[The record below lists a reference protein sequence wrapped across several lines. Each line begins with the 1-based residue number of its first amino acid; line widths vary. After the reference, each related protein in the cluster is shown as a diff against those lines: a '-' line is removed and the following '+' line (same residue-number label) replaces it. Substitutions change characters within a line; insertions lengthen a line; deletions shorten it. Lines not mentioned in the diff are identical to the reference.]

1 MLCSQ
6 GVAVV
11 PLVLNSV
18 FTVLLLLQQPA
29 GVVAEV
35 GISGT
40 EISVPAE
47 DGASEGEIVAE
58 AGNTESGVGGS
69 NCPKGCL
76 CCSDILSCANQGL
89 TALPVEL
96 PAYTTTLDLSHN
108 HLTELKE
115 GSFTTLHRLESL
127 RLAHNKLRYI
137 EPGTFQN
144 SSALRQLDLSSNRL
158 DKVEV
163 HYFLELTGLEELL
176 LFNNRIVHVES
187 KALAV
192 LGNLRRAYISHNR
205 LTDFPFFSVQGH
217 SHPFLATLDLS
228 SNSMSKLPLVEIE
241 TLPVALK
248 RGLYLHNNT
257 LICEC
262 EMYNMFRSWERKGY
276 PSVRD
281 FREDHTCLV
290 YGERKASIKFF
301 QHRRFLEVNLNCSSM
316 AAPVLAE
323 PESSLLA
330 YVGEA
335 VVLDCH
341 TTLRG
346 QHLTHLWVSPHHGAG
361 APPEN
366 NGTLRMHANGS
377 LEIVSAHV
385 EDSGIYWC
393 KVFDATKRNESWEV
407 NVTVLTRFDDAEAF
421 NTGFTTL
428 IGCVTTLVL
437 VVMYLYLTPCRCWCR
452 RRPPRPVHSPAND
465 QCSAQSS
472 ILSPTPPATTE
483 GPGRKVS
490 NNKHVVF
497 LEPIK
502 EVQNGRLRAAA
513 GALPPV
519 SVLGHPGRLKR
530 SDTDSVTSVFS
541 DSPTVP

>member
-1 MLCSQ
+1 MQTDSQQQLGLFACSRACICSTFFICHP
-6 GVAVV
+6 V
-11 PLVLNSV
+11 N
-18 FTVLLLLQQPA
+18 
-29 GVVAEV
+29 
-35 GISGT
+35 
-40 EISVPAE
+40 
-47 DGASEGEIVAE
+47 
-58 AGNTESGVGGS
+58 
-69 NCPKGCL
+69 GCL
-76 CCSDILSCANQGL
+76 CCSDILSCANQEL
-89 TALPVEL
+89 KTLPFEL
-96 PAYTTTLDLSHN
+96 PPYTTTLDLNHN
-108 HLTELKE
+108 HLMELKE
-115 GSFTTLHRLESL
+115 GSFATLHRLESL
-127 RLAHNKLRYI
+127 RLAHNSLKYL
-137 EPGTFQN
+137 EAGTFQN
-144 SSALRQLDLSSNRL
+144 SSALRQLDLSSNQL

-176 LFNNRIVHVES
+176 LFNNRIVRVES

-192 LGNLRRAYISHNR
+192 LGNLRKAYISHNR
-205 LTDFPFFSVQGH
+205 LTDFPFFSIQEH
-217 SHPFLATLDLS
+217 SHPFLAIMDLS

-241 TLPVALK
+241 TLPVALQ

-262 EMYNMFRSWERKGY
+262 EMYNMFRRWERKGF

-281 FREDHTCLV
+281 FREEHTCLV
-290 YGERKASIKFF
+290 YGERKASVKFF

-316 AAPVLAE
+316 AAALVAE

-341 TTLRG
+341 TTLSG

-366 NGTLRMHANGS
+366 NGTLRMHPNGS
-377 LEIVSAHV
+377 LEIVSAQA
-385 EDSGIYWC
+385 EDSGVYWC

-407 NVTVLTRFDDAEAF
+407 NVTVLMRKDDTEPF

-437 VVMYLYLTPCRCWCR
+437 VIMYLYLTPCRCWCR
-452 RRPPRPVHSPAND
+452 RRPPRPGVHSPAND

-472 ILSPTPPATTE
+472 ILTATPPATTE

-502 EVQNGRLRAAA
+502 EVQNGRLRAA
-513 GALPPV
+513 GGMLPPI
-519 SVLGHPGRLKR
+519 SVLGHLGRPKR
-530 SDTDSVTSVFS
+530 GDTDSVTSVFS
-541 DSPTVP
+541 DSPIVP